1 MGDKSEVHN
10 VLEFRNYVLYSI
22 IAIVSE
28 SGDFE
33 IHKAL
38 NLEEYI

>member
-1 MGDKSEVHN
+1 MGDKSEVQN
-10 VLEFRNYVLYSI
+10 VLEFRNYVYSI